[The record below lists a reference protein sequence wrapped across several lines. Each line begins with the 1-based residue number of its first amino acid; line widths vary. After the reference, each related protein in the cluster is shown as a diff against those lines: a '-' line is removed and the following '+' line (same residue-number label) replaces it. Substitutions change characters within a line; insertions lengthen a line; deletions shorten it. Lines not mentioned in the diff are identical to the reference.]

1 MYTNITSYDFVR
13 EMGERF
19 PNYMPRGAYFEL
31 YQNLMDLEEELGGRT
46 EFDPVAI
53 HSEWNYFDDI
63 EEFFNEYDYKYGHDF
78 LEVVENLRIDGID
91 VILTHSGTF
100 IARAF

>member
-1 MYTNITSYDFVR
+1 MYTNITSYDFVS

-19 PNYMPRGAYFEL
+19 PNYMPRTAYFEL
-31 YQNLMDLEEELGGRT
+31 YQSLVDLEDAMEIHI

-53 HSEWNYFDDI
+53 YGEWNYFGDI

-91 VILTHSGTF
+91 VIITHSGTF